1 MTSHI
6 DHSDF
11 EKSKSPMFVKNL
23 VYRPF
28 SYPKAVEFDEAH
40 EKLHWHQDEI
50 PLGDDVKAWNS
61 GLLTEGEKNYTTN
74 ILKFFT
80 TQDVMVGTYQID
92 YLAPVIKNNEIRC
105 MIVGFAGR
113 EKVHQRAYA
122 LFTDTIGLPET
133 EYSAFLNY
141 SEMKDKAEFAM
152 IADSSTIRGLALS
165 LAKTVFNEGI
175 SLFASFVMLLNFQR
189 YGKLMGL
196 GKILEWSIR
205 DETMHCMGFSWLFR
219 QVCEENK
226 RIVTDKFKKEIYDMV
241 RTIVSLEFAFI
252 DMVYQDYEIEGLSKE
267 NVKEYIMFI
276 ADRRLLQ
283 LGLKPNYNVK
293 VNPLP
298 WLEWTL
304 NASNHTNFFENKVS
318 EYEVGRMQGENNWGG
333 LSTSYKIVGR
343 DGCPYCVKAVEDII
357 SNGDVY
363 EEIKINDQVKRNEF
377 YDDNNLVGKD
387 RTVPQIWKIENDG
400 SETYIGGYTQL
411 LKHIN
416 S

>member
-1 MTSHI
+1 MTEQN
-6 DHSDF
+6 DF
-11 EKSKSPMFVKNL
+11 EKSKSPMFRENL

-28 SYPKAVEFDEAH
+28 AYPKAVEFDEAH
-40 EKLHWHQDEI
+40 EKMHWHQDEI

-61 GLLTEGEKNYTTN
+61 GLLTDGEKSYTTN

-92 YLAPVIKNNEIRC
+92 YLAPMIKNNELRC

-133 EYSAFLNY
+133 EYSAFLEY
-141 SEMKDKAEFAM
+141 SEMKNKADFAM
-152 IADSSTIRGLALS
+152 QADSSTIRGLALS
-165 LAKTVFNEGI
+165 LAKTVFNEGV

-205 DETMHCMGFSWLFR
+205 DETQHCAGFSWLFR

-241 RTIVSLEFAFI
+241 RTIVDLEFAFI
-252 DMVYQDYEIEGLSKE
+252 DLVYQDYEIEGLPKQ
-267 NVKEYIMFI
+267 NVKDYIMFI

-283 LGLKPNYNVK
+283 LGLKPNYNMK
-293 VNPLP
+293 ENPIP

-304 NASNHTNFFENKVS
+304 NASNHTNFFEGKVS
-318 EYEVGRMQGENNWGG
+318 EYEVGGLQGENTCQK
-333 LSTSYKIVGR
+333 LFTYKIVSR
-343 DGCPYCVKAVEDII
+343 DGCPYCTKSIEDII
-357 SNGDVY
+357 STGNEY
-363 EEIKINDQVKRNEF
+363 IETKINDTVERNEF
-377 YDDNNLVGKD
+377 YDSLGLVGKD
-387 RTVPQIWKIENDG
+387 RTVPQIWKIEDDG
-400 SETYIGGYTQL
+400 SETYIGGYSQL
-411 LKHIN
+411 LKKL
-416 S
+416 